1 MQNKKQSR
9 REFLKQNSVA
19 GLGAVLASGMTPSL
33 FAHSTIRFDTPAILG
48 GKSAFT
54 GVWPKWPMWNAETDE
69 KRLLDVMRSGVWSR
83 QDVVSEFEMKWADT
97 IGTKRCLTVVN
108 GTNALVV
115 TLIQSNIGAGDEVI
129 IPAYTFIATAQA
141 VLATGAMPVFVDT
154 DPETFQIDPTKIE
167 EKITPR
173 TRAIMPVHLAGL
185 PADMVRILEMAKKH
199 NLVVIEDACQAHL
212 AEINHQKVG
221 TLGHAGCFSF
231 QNSKNLPM
239 GEGGAIVS
247 NDEAFIDRCYAYH
260 NFGFPYGSVSGGPGA
275 VLNGNKLRLTEYQ
288 AAIGLAQLTRLEAQ
302 TTTRSENATYLK
314 SKLESI
320 PGIIPFKMSPNVTRA
335 AYHLFPFR
343 YKKEEFQGLSR
354 ADFIAALEAEGI
366 PSWNGYAALNTMPFV
381 KDAFK
386 SKTFLKTYPGE
397 SLRYDRYA
405 EQNKCPEN
413 DRLCNDEAVWF
424 SQYLLL
430 TSKSEM
436 DMIVSAVEKIRKN
449 AGKLKVALKK

>member
-1 MQNKKQSR
+1 
-9 REFLKQNSVA
+9 
-19 GLGAVLASGMTPSL
+19 
-33 FAHSTIRFDTPAILG
+33 
-48 GKSAFT
+48 
-54 GVWPKWPMWNAETDE
+54 
-69 KRLLDVMRSGVWSR
+69 
-83 QDVVSEFEMKWADT
+83 
-97 IGTKRCLTVVN
+97 
-108 GTNALVV
+108 
-115 TLIQSNIGAGDEVI
+115 
-129 IPAYTFIATAQA
+129 
-141 VLATGAMPVFVDT
+141 
-154 DPETFQIDPTKIE
+154 
-167 EKITPR
+167 
-173 TRAIMPVHLAGL
+173 
-185 PADMVRILEMAKKH
+185 
-199 NLVVIEDACQAHL
+199 
-212 AEINHQKVG
+212 
-221 TLGHAGCFSF
+221 
-231 QNSKNLPM
+231 
-239 GEGGAIVS
+239 
-247 NDEAFIDRCYAYH
+247 
-260 NFGFPYGSVSGGPGA
+260 
-275 VLNGNKLRLTEYQ
+275 
-288 AAIGLAQLTRLEAQ
+288 
-302 TTTRSENATYLK
+302 
-314 SKLESI
+314 
-320 PGIIPFKMSPNVTRA
+320 MSPNVTRA